1 MAQHNRLKEQMMKH
15 LLHTLLA
22 GTLLSLPLFVQAE
35 QPRNPDRAGTG
46 TVENLYQKV
55 ANGVFMDVRLL
66 RDRIPAETWGDVLI
80 RDSDTGN
87 LRNRLTKVPANT
99 TVRPGDT
106 VQMSIVAQSG
116 TGKSPEDPAYL
127 TGRQF
132 CGPAL

>member
-1 MAQHNRLKEQMMKH
+1 MKH
-15 LLHTLLA
+15 LQYMLLA

-66 RDRIPAETWGDVLI
+66 RDRIPAETWSDVLI

-87 LRNRLTKVPANT
+87 LRNRADQSSGQHNCT
-99 TVRPGDT
+99 PGRHCAD
-106 VQMSIVAQSG
+106 
-116 TGKSPEDPAYL
+116 EH
-127 TGRQF
+127 
-132 CGPAL
+132 